1 MARCAYEL
9 KQYSE
14 AECYLSGG
22 DHIRVNGLDEITRD
36 FGDIACFAQQL
47 IAKICQQTER
57 ANLANESSRR
67 AIKLNPFLFNSYID
81 LCSRGEKPDPNQVF
95 QVNTDT
101 FQTSQSAV
109 GHGLNAVMVTPQATD
124 CVTTFDVTT
133 FGTGISNFTAG
144 NGNLTPTILSTPVDQ
159 QQPISTI
166 PPTFTTTTP
175 IAIDDTPLQN
185 SENTTSDMQTPFR
198 KQFKYLTAA
207 LSPHSPSFGVL
218 VHTPA
223 ENITSPMEAVEA
235 QKSNKKIKS
244 QVSSV
249 SINTLKEQPQAKQS
263 PTTVLGQMANIA
275 PKTPAPLT
283 GQNVRRSTRLFS
295 NNYSV
300 KENSKSPNINKFAAP
315 RSPPRKSKQRT
326 KVTTISYELNEKQE
340 KQEKTET
347 NDKVL
352 LNNSINSAQNL
363 AQQVLQMKKQ
373 SAEGLMNLLRELG
386 RGYLHLSQYECKEA
400 IQCFSAVS
408 PQHFQSSWVQSMIA
422 VAHHELREY
431 ETAVKI
437 FQEIHDRE
445 PHRLEMMEIY
455 STDLWH
461 LQKDVMLSA
470 LAQDLMAQDKES
482 PITWCVAG
490 NCFSAHKEHETAI
503 KFFQRAIQVDSD
515 FAYCYTLLGHELVLT
530 EELEKALSC
539 FRTAILKNPRHYNA
553 WFGIGTI
560 YSKQE
565 RYQLAEIH
573 YTKALQINPKN
584 SVLMVHIGMMQFFL
598 NRIEQ
603 AVQTLNHAIAID
615 PKNPL
620 CKFHRGSMYFSMGKY
635 QEALREL
642 EELKQIVPKESV
654 VYYLIGKIHKKLGNV
669 DSALMHFSWATDL
682 DPKGANNQI
691 KDNFDSIIRTQ
702 DVGAGDLAN
711 APPPPTSATT
721 DGGSEQQSDDES
733 SVGQQ
738 SRNYNASGSGI
749 VVSNH
754 SYYDIESP

>member
-9 KQYSE
+9 KQYSD
-14 AECYLSGG
+14 AECYLSSG
-22 DHIRVNGLDEITRD
+22 DHIRVSSLDEITRD
-36 FGDIACFAQQL
+36 FDDIACFAQQL

-67 AIKLNPFLFNSYID
+67 AIKLNPFLFNSFID
-81 LCSRGEKPDPNQVF
+81 LCNSGEKPDPLQVF
-95 QVNTDT
+95 QINADT
-101 FQTSQSAV
+101 FQTSQSSN
-109 GHGLNAVMVTPQATD
+109 GLNTVMVGPQGNND
-124 CVTTFDVTT
+124 SVSSFDLI
-133 FGTGISNFTAG
+133 FGGPGTGCGGPGFG
-144 NGNLTPTILSTPVDQ
+144 NITPSILSTPVDQ
-159 QQPISTI
+159 QQPIPTI
-166 PPTFTTTTP
+166 PPTFGP
-175 IAIDDTPLQN
+175 LACDDTPLQN
-185 SENTTSDMQTPFR
+185 SENSSCDMQTPFR
-198 KQFKYLTAA
+198 KQFKYLTSI
-207 LSPHSPSFGVL
+207 SPHSPSFGVL
-218 VHTPA
+218 VHTP
-223 ENITSPMEAVEA
+223 IDSVTSPMEVGSES

-249 SINTLKEQPQAKQS
+249 NTLKEQPQAKQS
-263 PTTVLGQMANIA
+263 PTVLGQMANIA

-300 KENSKSPNINKFAAP
+300 KENSKSPNFNKFAAP
-315 RSPPRKSKQRT
+315 RSPPRKSKQRS
-326 KVTTISYELNEKQE
+326 KVTINYELNEKQE
-340 KQEKTET
+340 KQEKTEN

-373 SAEGLMNLLRELG
+373 SAEGLLTLLRELG

-400 IQCFSAVS
+400 IQCFNNVS
-408 PQHFQSSWVQSMIA
+408 HQHYHSSWVQSMIA

-431 ETAVKI
+431 EAAVKI

-503 KFFQRAIQVDSD
+503 KFFQRAIQVDPD

-530 EELEKALSC
+530 EELEKALAC

-560 YSKQE
+560 FSKQE
-565 RYQLAEIH
+565 RYKLAEIH
-573 YTKALQINPKN
+573 YQRALQINPKN
-584 SVLMVHIGMMQFFL
+584 SVLIVHIGMMQFYMSRVDKAL
-598 NRIEQ
+598 
-603 AVQTLNHAIAID
+603 QTLNHAISID

-642 EELKQIVPKESV
+642 EELKQVVPKESV
-654 VYYLIGKIHKKLGNV
+654 VYYLIGKIHKVLGNV

-691 KDNFDSIIRTQ
+691 KDNYDSIIRTQ
-702 DVGAGDLAN
+702 DAGTSDLGTSSNSVVPQAN
-711 APPPPTSATT
+711 NAT

-733 SVGQQ
+733 SSMGQ
-738 SRNYNASGSGI
+738 SRNFDASGSGI
-749 VVSNH
+749 GVSNH